1 MIYLNDRSGGF
12 PQVVTGV
19 DLGGALKP
27 IRAVVGDFTGD
38 GSADDI
44 YLISESPDANEML
57 LRNDEGYTHAL
68 QNNGCAEGDTAARCY
83 NDAILPFPVP
93 GASRDVVIGDFNGAV
108 YYPVGSDLTALLT
121 VIHACRLYQ
130 AMEMPTTFT
139 W

>member
-1 MIYLNDRSGGF
+1 M
-12 PQVVTGV
+12 TGV
-19 DLGGALKP
+19 ELGGAPKP
-27 IRAVVGDFTGD
+27 VRAVVGDFTGD

-57 LRNDEGYTHAL
+57 LRNDEGYTNAL
-68 QNNGCAEGDTAARCY
+68 QNNGCAEGDTATRCY

-108 YYPVGSDLTALLT
+108 CYPVDSDLTALLAD
-121 VIHACRLYQ
+121 IHACRCYQ